1 MNIDRSLCLLRMGF
15 FYQQQIYNPRTCDFP
30 DMTNKRP

>member
-15 FYQQQIYNPRTCDFP
+15 FYQQQIYNPRTYDFFQ
-30 DMTNKRP
+30 T